1 MSRVIIVGGGICGLQ
16 LGALLSSDGE
26 EVVVLE
32 KLSRLGGRAFI
43 WKKDGF
49 SVENGIH
56 LIRFGPQS
64 ATAKVFNHLNKPL
77 AFKALGKSYVGFPDG
92 KVVDFPT
99 SPKGFLTTK
108 MMSIGER
115 LKAIRLMVKL
125 RSQEFSSLLDTSVM
139 DWMEGEGFSGGLRN
153 YLVLVSASMQVCPF
167 IERSSAGEMLMN
179 MQSVL
184 LKGHSTMYPIQ
195 GWEYI
200 YDTLIGAIKENG
212 EIRTEAG
219 VKSVRVENSRAIGVE
234 LESGERL
241 EADQVVV
248 TLPAQEIF
256 HVIDESLVPE
266 DFSLLCKGLKPT
278 SGVSIDYGLKRKVSS
293 DDGLWYFWKPMS
305 FGMFTSNMR
314 PETAPP
320 GKQLLT
326 WFFPAELSDIEDET
340 KACSLEKQLE
350 QAIFKQFPE
359 LENAIEWRRALYLKM
374 VDGVEVNV
382 DQHRGKR
389 PGYRVPGIGELFLA
403 GDSLKGSGAGGD
415 IGHESVLGCYK
426 EMTGRDI

>member
-1 MSRVIIVGGGICGLQ
+1 
-16 LGALLSSDGE
+16 LGALLSSDGN

-49 SVENGIH
+49 SIENGIH
-56 LIRFGPQS
+56 LIRFGPKS
-64 ATAKVFNHLNKPL
+64 ATAKVFKRLSKPL
-77 AFKALGKSYVGFPDG
+77 VFKALGKSFAGFPDG
-92 KVVDFPT
+92 RVVDFPT

-108 MMSIGER
+108 MMTIGER
-115 LKAIRLMVKL
+115 LKAIKLMVKL
-125 RSQEFSSLLDTSVM
+125 RSQDFSSLLDTTVK
-139 DWMEGEGFSGGLRN
+139 DWMDEEGFSRGLRN
-153 YLVLVSASMQVCPF
+153 YLILVSASMQVCPF

-179 MQSVL
+179 MQSVI
-184 LKGHSTMYPIQ
+184 LKGHSTMYPVQ

-200 YDTLIGAIKENG
+200 YDTLIGTIKEKG
-212 EIRTEAG
+212 DISTEAI
-219 VKSVRVENSRAIGVE
+219 VNSVIVENGRACGVE

-241 EADQVVV
+241 EADRVVV

-256 HVIDESLVPE
+256 QVIEESLVPE
-266 DFSLLCKGLKPT
+266 DFASLCKDLKPT
-278 SGVSIDYGLKRKVSS
+278 AGVSIDYGLKRRISS
-293 DDGLWYFWKPMS
+293 DNGLWYFWEPMS
-305 FGMFTSNMR
+305 FGLFTSNMR

-326 WFFPAELSDIEDET
+326 WFYPTELSDMEDET
-340 KACSLEKQLE
+340 KACVLEEQLE

-359 LENAIEWRRALYLKM
+359 LEDAIEWRRAVHLKL

-382 DQHRGKR
+382 YQHRGKR
-389 PGYRVPGIGELFLA
+389 PGYRLPGIDELFLA

-415 IGHESVLGCYK
+415 VGHESVLGCYR